1 MKNATLLVVVG
12 RSASSVDLKPL
23 TDPAREHNLHLSVLV
38 LGAVPPIPLYTYEV
52 GAFSGQSIAY
62 DWHGEVD
69 KTNAE
74 LDQTRL
80 QIEEYLATQGV
91 SADVSIV
98 SGEAVT
104 LPDTVARRAM
114 ACDLMVLAN
123 ELRQDSD
130 LFRGL
135 LRVTLFQAPTG
146 VLLNGTGNASS
157 LQPETVFV
165 AWKVGLPAAR
175 AIRTAL
181 PILRAAKNVTVA
193 IFDPMTNQLRDGEN
207 PGSDVARW
215 LSHQGCNITIMQYPS
230 GGEPVGTVLLK
241 RAKEAGADL
250 IVMGAYDH
258 SRLREE
264 ILGGTTKT
272 LIEQQDCAVLLSH

>member
-12 RSASSVDLKPL
+12 KSAKPADIKPL
-23 TDPAREHNLHLSVLV
+23 ADPAREQNLHLSVLV
-38 LGAVPPIPLYTYEV
+38 LGATPSIPLYTYEV
-52 GAFSGQSIAY
+52 GAFSGQSITY
-62 DWHGEVD
+62 DWHAEVD
-69 KTNAE
+69 KVNAE
-74 LDQTRL
+74 LDQTRA
-80 QIEEYLATQGV
+80 EFAAFLAEQEV
-91 SADVSIV
+91 SADVSYF
-98 SGEAVT
+98 SGEAVA
-104 LPDTVARRAM
+104 LPDAVARRAM
-114 ACDLMVLAN
+114 ACDLMVFAD

-130 LFRGL
+130 LFKGL
-135 LRVTLFQAPTG
+135 LRVSLFQAPTG
-146 VLLNGTGNASS
+146 VLLNGSRKAAS
-157 LQPETVFV
+157 LRPENVFV

-181 PILRAAKNVTVA
+181 PILRDAKNVTVA
-193 IFDPMTNQLRDGEN
+193 IFDPVTNQLRDGEN

-241 RAKEAGADL
+241 RAQEVGADL

-272 LIEQQDCAVLLSH
+272 VIEQQEHTVLLSH